1 MTAKVVTVFN
11 QKGGCGKTTV
21 TIQLA
26 GTIAM
31 RGYQTL
37 VVDMDEQ
44 STATRWASQAADD
57 EPFPAATMNLAAMG
71 GKVHR
76 EIRNHLD
83 NYDFIFIDCPPAAL
97 SPAPSSAMLISDL
110 AIIPIV
116 PAPADMWASVAA
128 KKLALTAQATNE
140 QLQIRML
147 PNMVQKNTNLAKDT
161 LEVLGEDEEIPL
173 MKNWIGSRSAFREC
187 QLTGSTVHRMG
198 KSSPATKEVDKL
210 ADEVLQILGV
220 TLAKRTKK

>member
-21 TIQLA
+21 TIELA

-44 STATRWASQAADD
+44 STATRWASQATDD
-57 EPFPAATMNLAAMG
+57 EPFPAATMNLAAME

-97 SPAPSSAMLISDL
+97 SPAPSSAMLISDP

-116 PAPADMWASVAA
+116 PAPADMWASFAA
-128 KKLALTAQATNE
+128 KKLALMRDDLDQ
-140 QLQIRML
+140 QSWL
-147 PNMVQKNTNLAKDT
+147 
-161 LEVLGEDEEIPL
+161 
-173 MKNWIGSRSAFREC
+173 
-187 QLTGSTVHRMG
+187 
-198 KSSPATKEVDKL
+198 
-210 ADEVLQILGV
+210 
-220 TLAKRTKK
+220 

>member
-26 GTIAM
+26 GSLAQ
-31 RGYQTL
+31 RGFKTL

-44 STATRWASQAADD
+44 STATRWASQAPDE

-76 EIRNHLD
+76 EIRNHLE
-83 NYDFIFIDCPPAAL
+83 NYDLIFIDCPPAAL

-128 KKLALTAQATNE
+128 KKLALAAQVTNE

-161 LEVLGEDEEIPL
+161 LEVLGEDAEIPL

-187 QLTGSTVHRMG
+187 QLTGSTVHKMG
-198 KSSPATKEVDKL
+198 KSSAAAKEVDKL
-210 ADEVLQILGV
+210 VDEVMHILGIG
-220 TLAKRTKK
+220 TAKRTKK